1 MSTATKSH
9 KRVKPERRIRLIQP
23 IRDGSGAIEITIG
36 KERHAYDVRLLD
48 SDYGIAY
55 RLIEQGLVQQP
66 EGFYELEITACYDV
80 LLNGTQSTCE
90 CKGFL
95 HHGHCKHV
103 AGLTVLRQR
112 RLI

>member
-1 MSTATKSH
+1 MSTATKSRQ
-9 KRVKPERRIRLIQP
+9 RVKPERRIRLLQP

-36 KERHAYDVRLLD
+36 EERHPYEVRLLD
-48 SDYGIAY
+48 SDYGVAY
-55 RLIEQGLVQQP
+55 RLIKQELIQQP

-80 LLNGTQSTCE
+80 CLNGTQSTCE

-103 AGLTVLRQR
+103 DGLTVLRQR
-112 RLI
+112 NLL